1 MLLMVI
7 GNLGYATGILLE
19 ALIGQTPCRHGVSQ
33 YVITIFL
40 LVFVTQLIIA
50 WIASGRSVLLVSFF
64 DYNMKSLTTNKTYDV
79 YLRIV
84 LLPTAMH
91 QRALKSEQNR
101 SCLKQVRVLSPQHLD
116 RFVNHFM

>member
-1 MLLMVI
+1 MVI
-7 GNLGYATGILLE
+7 GNLGYAACILLE
-19 ALIGQTPCRHGVSQ
+19 ALNAGQTPYRHGVSQ
-33 YVITIFL
+33 NVITIFL

-50 WIASGRSVLLVSFF
+50 WIGRSVLLDIVCFF
-64 DYNMKSLTTNKTYDV
+64 FRLPLTTNKTYDV
-79 YLRIV
+79 YLRIA